1 METIKT
7 QRQGNTIT
15 LTVPQSFH
23 IGAGVNT
30 NPILTSNGI
39 FYEFMDNDEFW
50 DFDIDIL
57 QDLVKQGYQGTDLVS
72 HFKVLKSD
80 VPSALDKLIKDAE
93 EQPTMTKSAFEKE
106 IGL

>member
-7 QRQGNTIT
+7 QKQGNAIT

-30 NPILTSNGI
+30 NPILTLNGI
-39 FYEFMDNDEFW
+39 FYKFVDNDEFW

-57 QDLVKQGYQGTDLVS
+57 KDLVKQGYQSTALVS
-72 HFKVLKSD
+72 HFKALKSD
-80 VPSALDKLIKDAE
+80 VPSALGKLIEDAE
-93 EQPTMTKSAFEKE
+93 EQPIMTKSEFEKE